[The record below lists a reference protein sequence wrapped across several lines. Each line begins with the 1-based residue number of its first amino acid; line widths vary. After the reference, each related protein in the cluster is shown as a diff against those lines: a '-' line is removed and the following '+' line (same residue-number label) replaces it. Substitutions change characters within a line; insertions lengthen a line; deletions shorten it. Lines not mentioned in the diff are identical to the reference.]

1 MSIDLI
7 LAAPTVA
14 DMRNFLVARN
24 LITLV
29 DLVDENEQPISGKN
43 IETREG
49 FYFVPWAGDVK
60 NTATG
65 VQVSGGSLQT
75 KAWDIQATQ
84 SVALSQAYEPAIPAT
99 FSTPT
104 EIDET
109 PVELTPRVPA
119 VPAEFAFN
127 VGGNPPAWLDA
138 TDAEGN
144 FTTVALRDMKAVGR
158 FNRIQGNFAVFSGV
172 ADVAE
177 DLQVAL
183 PDPQFLNQFVILAH
197 IHGSFFNDDR
207 ISDGITGEEN
217 EVVEQWQKSALIRTI
232 RNAATPITVAGDI
245 QGYDWAGVKLFRA
258 ADVQAF
264 LASRGVPGHE
274 WLGGNSY

>member
-7 LAAPTVA
+7 LCAPTVA

-144 FTTVALRDMKAVGR
+144 FTTVALRGMKAVGR

-177 DLQVAL
+177 DLQIAL
-183 PDPQFLNQFVILAH
+183 PDPQFLDQFVILAH

-207 ISDGITGEEN
+207 IDETVEGEE
-217 EVVEQWQKSALIRTI
+217 VEQWQKSRIIKTI
-232 RNAATPITVAGDI
+232 KNNGTPITVANDI
-245 QGYDWAGVKLFRA
+245 QGYDWGGVKLFRA

>member
-14 DMRNFLVARN
+14 DMRTFLVARN

-60 NTATG
+60 NSATG

-127 VGGNPPAWLDA
+127 VGGNPPAWLD
-138 TDAEGN
+138 E
-144 FTTVALRDMKAVGR
+144 TTVALRDMKAVGR

-177 DLQVAL
+177 DLQIAL

-245 QGYDWAGVKLFRA
+245 QGYDWGGVKLFRA

-274 WLGGNSY
+274 WLGGNSF